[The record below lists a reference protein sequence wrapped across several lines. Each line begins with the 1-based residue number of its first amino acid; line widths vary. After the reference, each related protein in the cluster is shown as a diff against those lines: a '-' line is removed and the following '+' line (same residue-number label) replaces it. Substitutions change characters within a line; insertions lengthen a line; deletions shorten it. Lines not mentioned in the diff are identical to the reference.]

1 MKSDSAAK
9 TEKPSKSARK
19 RAAQQVRKLA
29 DELVAMK
36 ASLLARLPLPDDIRT
51 QVDEAR
57 QMASHGALRRQKQ
70 YIARLLRDQ
79 DLTEI
84 VGAIEQRDDQSRET
98 RQRFHQ
104 AERWRDSMLRRPE
117 LPKGIERAL
126 TGEVLETA
134 KGIVASYHATR
145 VDAERKKY
153 SRTLFRVLHEALVI
167 TGEDRHER

>member
-1 MKSDSAAK
+1 MKSNTAAK

-36 ASLLARLPLPDDIRT
+36 ASLLARLPLPDIIRA

-70 YIARLLRDQ
+70 YIARLMRDQ

-84 VGAIEQRDDQSRET
+84 VEAIEQRDDQSRET

-104 AERWRDSMLRRPE
+104 AERWRDALLKHPE
-117 LPKGIERAL
+117 LPRGIERAL
-126 TGEVLETA
+126 SETVLETA
-134 KGIVASYHATR
+134 KGILADYHATR

-153 SRTLFRVLHEALVI
+153 SRTLFRVLHEALNM